1 MTINFILNGED
12 VIYRGEAGVRLI
24 DILRENFGLFG
35 AKPGCQS
42 GQCGACTVIFNGY
55 VSPACM
61 IPAFKIKDS
70 EIITIEG
77 FSQTIEYQEIIS
89 GFAEVHLGNCGYC
102 EAGKILCTEALLD
115 RTLHAAEFPD
125 QTPALS
131 KEEILI
137 GFSGIKCRCTNAERL
152 IKAVNLIADMRT
164 RRLNGRPS

>member
-12 VIYRGEAGVRLI
+12 VIFRGDAGVRLI
-24 DILRENFGLFG
+24 DILRGNFRLFG

-61 IPAFKIKDS
+61 IPAFKIKES

-77 FSQTIEYQEIIS
+77 FSQTIEYQEILA

-102 EAGKILCTEALLD
+102 EAGKILCTEAILERALL
-115 RTLHAAEFPD
+115 AQEQPEE
-125 QTPALS
+125 TPVLS

-137 GFSGIKCRCTNAERL
+137 GFSGVKCRCTNDER
-152 IKAVNLIADMRT
+152 IVKAVNLIAEMRA
-164 RRLNGRPS
+164 RRLSGRSS

>member
-12 VIYRGEAGVRLI
+12 VIFRGDAGVRLI
-24 DILRENFGLFG
+24 DILRGNFGLFG

-61 IPAFKIKDS
+61 IPAFKIKES

-77 FSQTIEYQEIIS
+77 FSQTIEYQEILA

-102 EAGKILCTEALLD
+102 EAGKILCTEAILERALL
-115 RTLHAAEFPD
+115 AQEQPEE
-125 QTPALS
+125 TPVLS

-137 GFSGIKCRCTNAERL
+137 GFSGVKCRCTNDER
-152 IKAVNLIADMRT
+152 IVKAVNLIAEMRA
-164 RRLNGRPS
+164 RRLSGRSS